1 MTDMD
6 RSDHG
11 SALLV
16 TLLTAMLLAGLAGG
30 LTMALMTEEA
40 VEANHRRAVVALYA
54 ADGMLT
60 RVVSELARLP
70 DWQPVLDG
78 TYVSSLRVGTATRRL
93 ADGSSVDLF
102 FVTDALQREFDEA
115 RGAGAARWR
124 LHAWGWFGD
133 LVTDPNQDRRLLVA
147 AWVRGGVVRTTP
159 SNDLEQQQVVL
170 RALAFGPF
178 GTRREVEAVLVRYE
192 GAVRVIAWDLDR

>member
-1 MTDMD
+1 MADMD
-6 RSDHG
+6 RTEHG

-30 LTMALMTEEA
+30 LVIALMTEEA

-60 RVVSELARLP
+60 RAISELARLP

-93 ADGSSVDLF
+93 ADGSSVNLF
-102 FVTDALQREFDEA
+102 VVTDTLQRELDEMADLAVVEHA
-115 RGAGAARWR
+115 RMPPVIGQIVLHGAAT
-124 LHAWGWFGD
+124 L
-133 LVTDPNQDRRLLVA
+133 DRQNRQLLVA
-147 AWVRGGVVRTTP
+147 DRHGANVARTLVGL
-159 SNDLEQQQVVL
+159 DQV
-170 RALAFGPF
+170 G
-178 GTRREVEAVLVRYE
+178 
-192 GAVRVIAWDLDR
+192 

>member
-1 MTDMD
+1 MADMD
-6 RSDHG
+6 RTEHG

-30 LTMALMTEEA
+30 LVIALMTEEA

-60 RVVSELARLP
+60 RAISELARLP

-102 FVTDALQREFDEA
+102 VVTDTLQREFDEA

-124 LHAWGWFGD
+124 LHAWGWVGD
-133 LVTDPNQDRRLLVA
+133 LVTGSNQDRRLLVA
-147 AWVRGGVVRTTP
+147 AWVHGGVVRTTP
-159 SNDLEQQQVVL
+159 SNDLEQQIVL
-170 RALAFGPF
+170 RAPAFGPF
-178 GTRREVEAVLVRYE
+178 GTRREVEAVLGRYE
-192 GAVRVIAWDLDR
+192 GAVRVVAWDLDR